1 MLANIDVEAT
11 QARKFKSKRSRV
23 LLDGREI
30 LGKPDWKQRKAELWA
45 RCGGRC
51 EHEDHVQDSFAPRD
65 TPKLLHIRCFRV
77 AHDPHHIIPR
87 SKKRDDRLSNLQ
99 ALCRFHHRL
108 VDQRKIGGRK

>member
-23 LLDGREI
+23 LLDGREV
-30 LGKPDWKQRKAELWA
+30 LHGADWKERKAELWA
-45 RCGGRC
+45 RCNGHCEEVIKFIGANLEVTGLGRC
-51 EHEDHVQDSFAPRD
+51 LNPAD
-65 TPKLLHIRCFRV
+65 
-77 AHDPHHIIPR
+77 DPHHIIPR

>member
-11 QARKFKSKRSRV
+11 QARHFANKRSRV

-30 LGKPDWKQRKAELWA
+30 LYGNDWKERDAELWA
-45 RCGGRC
+45 RCEGRC
-51 EHEDHVQDSFAPRD
+51 EFIASWRQD
-65 TPKLLHIRCFRV
+65 TPDGEIIHQIRCEAV
-77 AHDPHHIIPR
+77 ACDPHHIIPR